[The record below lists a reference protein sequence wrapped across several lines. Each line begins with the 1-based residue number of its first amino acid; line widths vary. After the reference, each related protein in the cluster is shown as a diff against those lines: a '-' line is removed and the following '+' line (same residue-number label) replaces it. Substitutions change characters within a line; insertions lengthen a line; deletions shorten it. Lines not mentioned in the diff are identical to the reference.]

1 MYTRLGVLTTIHVT
15 YINKERLYTINTLY
29 STRMIRESCLW
40 MVRKDLWLTLLFR
53 INKFCR
59 VQSIFAKMYKVE
71 LAVINDVQE
80 LI

>member
-1 MYTRLGVLTTIHVT
+1 
-15 YINKERLYTINTLY
+15 
-29 STRMIRESCLW
+29 
-40 MVRKDLWLTLLFR
+40 MVRKDLWLALLSR

-71 LAVINDVQE
+71 LAVINDAQE